1 MNEAPK
7 KIWAN
12 AIEVEGWDKKPDFG
26 KPFQYIRA
34 DLVDGLVEALKTCRF
49 SGYTD
54 IDGDY
59 ITTQHFDGPKVRA
72 ALKALESAEI
82 GRRME

>member
-7 KIWAN
+7 KIWYSFEYEKRIIAGAN
-12 AIEVEGWDKKPDFG
+12 EEDTP
-26 KPFQYIRA
+26 YIRA
-34 DLVDGLVEALKTCRF
+34 DLVDGVIEALKTCRF

-59 ITTQHFDGPKVRA
+59 ITTQHFDGPKIRA
-72 ALKALESAEI
+72 ALKALEE
-82 GRRME
+82 E